1 VKITVAYMTLHNFI
15 KRHALKY
22 FKFHS
27 CDGDEDFLH
36 TNDMEE
42 DEAQKESSIHD
53 RYQIKIYEY

>member
-1 VKITVAYMTLHNFI
+1 MTLHNFI

-42 DEAQKESSIHD
+42 DEAQKESSIND